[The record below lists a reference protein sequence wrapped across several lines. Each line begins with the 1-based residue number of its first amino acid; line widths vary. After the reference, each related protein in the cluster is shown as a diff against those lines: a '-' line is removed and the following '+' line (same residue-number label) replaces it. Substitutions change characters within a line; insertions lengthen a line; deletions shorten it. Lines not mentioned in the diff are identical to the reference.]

1 MAAVRCLARR
11 LGRTLA
17 TVAEERRGQLMPRRF
32 FIEHAHEMK
41 QKARE
46 QKVEELYDALYKRG
60 KIPTTNQR
68 PSVQAS
74 QEPDPLRT
82 RRYAMR
88 IRGVFELAAKMT
100 LGFMLVAYAVSP
112 KLPREEDTTNNCPQ
126 CGLRTSTT
134 REGTTNN

>member
-11 LGRTLA
+11 LGGTLA
-17 TVAEERRGQLMPRRF
+17 AAAEGRRQLVPRRF
-32 FIEHAHEMK
+32 VSEHAHEMK
-41 QKARE
+41 QKMRK

-60 KIPTTNQR
+60 EIPTTS

-88 IRGVFELAAKMT
+88 IRGVFDLAAKMT